1 MILIR
6 EIVQHAFT
14 TGCLTVEAEEQL
26 RQLLRK
32 KYDANDL
39 KAFMLLQQA
48 AMSGSVRQESRE
60 RALYECAV
68 SKPTASDRAILSCV
82 LADRTSATRVMA

>member
-1 MILIR
+1 MSFYGVGKIWGSAMLLIR

-14 TGCLTVEAEEQL
+14 TGCLTIEAENQL
-26 RQLLRK
+26 RQLLRN
-32 KYDANDL
+32 KYDARDL

-60 RALYECAV
+60 RH
-68 SKPTASDRAILSCV
+68 D
-82 LADRTSATRVMA
+82 RVMA